1 MAGARVD
8 SKNIDA
14 WATPPR
20 ISFGFFYVI
29 ISYECSTEIAAW
41 LSVDPLA

>member
-20 ISFGFFYVI
+20 ISMEEASSFM
-29 ISYECSTEIAAW
+29 
-41 LSVDPLA
+41 